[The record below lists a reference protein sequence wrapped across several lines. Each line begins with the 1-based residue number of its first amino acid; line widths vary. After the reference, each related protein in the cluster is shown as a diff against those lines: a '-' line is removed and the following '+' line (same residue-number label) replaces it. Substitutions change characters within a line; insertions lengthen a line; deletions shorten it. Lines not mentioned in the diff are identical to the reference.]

1 MQKVYPIV
9 LAGLL
14 SILSGSAF
22 KRTLVDVKL
31 RSTRVSVSTSDYEA
45 FASSVMGNA
54 GAIKNRISKPFLTL
68 FTPNDVVIGRRRLY
82 EPIQVDYITLLE
94 IKDFFP
100 FVVVGIIAF
109 TLSLL
114 SRSLIPAQVIFSA
127 ELLFVVFCA
136 TLSTF
141 KLNSPPHHVE
151 MENDRDWDILWGDV
165 LRTVTSPRKFF
176 SDWFIQ
182 CEFEDIRRED
192 AYDFLS
198 WAMYTT
204 LPGNLDTKQAK
215 SVERALLQIEHAST
229 LTVRY

>member
-1 MQKVYPIV
+1 MHKLYSIV

-14 SILSGSAF
+14 SILSTSAL
-22 KRTLVDVKL
+22 KRRIMDVKV
-31 RSTRVSVSTSDYEA
+31 RSNRISVSTSDYEA

-54 GAIKNRISKPFLTL
+54 GAIRNRISKPFLTL
-68 FTPNDVVIGRRRLY
+68 FTPDDVLIGRKKLY

-109 TLSLL
+109 TLSVLC
-114 SRSLIPAQVIFSA
+114 RSLIPAQLIFSA

-151 MENDRDWDILWGDV
+151 MENDRDWDLLWGDV
-165 LRTVTSPRKFF
+165 LRTVSSPRKFF
-176 SDWFIQ
+176 ADWFIQ
-182 CEFEDIRRED
+182 TEFEDIRRED
-192 AYDFLS
+192 AYDFLC
-198 WAMYTT
+198 WAMYFT
-204 LPGNLDTKQAK
+204 LPQNLDAKQAK

-229 LTVRY
+229 TTVER